1 MLCFPCH
8 AEETLL
14 LCHFGTPA
22 PSFFA
27 LPSLFRVLSP
37 IIPAHPRNAPVSPII
52 PAHTQNRGVGAVIVM
67 VTYLKY
73 VGAPTI
79 PFLRERRRSQT
90 QRFREERESPRPA
103 RDDGIR
109 KGKRCSTRLEWR
121 CLFFWGFGRFS
132 WPAGGAKAGDR
143 INVNAEEERSNR
155 VVAQSELTLP

>member
-1 MLCFPCH
+1 MPFRKAH
-8 AEETLL
+8 TLV
-14 LCHFGTPA
+14 FRP
-22 PSFFA
+22 PFA
-27 LPSLFRVLSP
+27 LSRAKSNYSRTSTKC
-37 IIPAHPRNAPVSPII
+37 AGKSNHSRTYAK
-52 PAHTQNRGVGAVIVM
+52 QGVGAVIAM

>member
-1 MLCFPCH
+1 MPFWNAH
-8 AEETLL
+8 TLV
-14 LCHFGTPA
+14 FRPT
-22 PSFFA
+22 FA
-27 LPSLFRVLSP
+27 LSRAKSNYSRTSTKCTGKSNYSRTY
-37 IIPAHPRNAPVSPII
+37 AR
-52 PAHTQNRGVGAVIVM
+52 QGVGAVIVM

-90 QRFREERESPRPA
+90 QRFREEREIPRPA
-103 RDDGIR
+103 RDDGIE

-121 CLFFWGFGRFS
+121 CLFFWGFGRFT
-132 WPAGGAKAGDR
+132 WPSGGAKAGDR